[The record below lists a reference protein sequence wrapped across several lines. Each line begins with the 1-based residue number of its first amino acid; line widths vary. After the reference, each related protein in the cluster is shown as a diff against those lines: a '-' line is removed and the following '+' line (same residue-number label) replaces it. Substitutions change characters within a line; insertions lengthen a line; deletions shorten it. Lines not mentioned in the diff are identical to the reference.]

1 MHTSLYFNRLF
12 SECFEELLE
21 QFMTNDELS
30 SLFAFDMKGL
40 EYLLR
45 TMDIESQEEQQS
57 SPNFPADEELLI
69 SEKLIAAKTSG

>member
-12 SECFEELLE
+12 SECFEELLG

-45 TMDIESQEEQQS
+45 TMDI
-57 SPNFPADEELLI
+57 
-69 SEKLIAAKTSG
+69 